1 MEQKIKQEVQRQIA
15 EMVATGLPAVII
27 REGKAV
33 EVKEPVR
40 VAIKG
45 TIDAAAR
52 WLETRFDCLKEK
64 TCHILVNREDLY
76 ISLQCNENNAYGTFI
91 TGELELSPEY
101 RKFGINEG
109 EYITH
114 FEMAELIKMNRSHF
128 ENKSE
133 AMKLV
138 TELQN
143 FKAKVDKEIEDCD
156 NKRGDRRLLVNQAVQ
171 HNLPAAFSLVIP
183 IFKGGEKQTIAVEV
197 YVNPAD
203 FTCTL
208 VSAEAN
214 DLVEELRNKEI
225 DAVLDRIRKR
235 CPDIVIIEQ

>member
-1 MEQKIKQEVQRQIA
+1 MEKVLGQEYSRPQDRIA
-15 EMVATGLPAVII
+15 FL
-27 REGKAV
+27 RDNCDAV
-33 EVKEPVR
+33 EDLGYVKP
-40 VAIKG
+40 
-45 TIDAAAR
+45 
-52 WLETRFDCLKEK
+52 LK
-64 TCHILVNREDLY
+64 
-76 ISLQCNENNAYGTFI
+76 
-91 TGELELSPEY
+91 
-101 RKFGINEG
+101 
-109 EYITH
+109 
-114 FEMAELIKMNRSHF
+114 
-128 ENKSE
+128 
-133 AMKLV
+133 
-138 TELQN
+138 TE
-143 FKAKVDKEIEDCD
+143 EIEEL
-156 NKRGDRRLLVNQAVQ
+156 KDRRLLVNQAVQ